1 MACDNGPTCQ
11 CDLKSLLTCY
21 NGINQYLWSNMPAL
35 PLSHYNKVWAHL
47 IPTAFLFSCKIIR
60 LLTPH
65 QWATFIIV
73 RQRELICG
81 TRLFLSYWMVTKFY
95 MKITM
100 CNGIIEQTSN
110 GTMAFFIHLMAFL
123 SKHLTNRCHFW
134 AAVTS
139 NGKSEQWDTT
149 GGINDKNPTKN

>member
-1 MACDNGPTCQ
+1 MLKNATAHHY

-21 NGINQYLWSNMPAL
+21 NGINQYLWTNMPAL

-47 IPTAFLFSCKIIR
+47 IPTAFLFSRKIIR

-65 QWATFIIV
+65 KWGHIYHCEIERTEMWAWA
-73 RQRELICG
+73 
-81 TRLFLSYWMVTKFY
+81 FLSYWMVNKFY

-100 CNGIIEQTSN
+100 SNGIIEQTSN

-123 SKHLTNRCHFW
+123 GKHVTNRWHF
-134 AAVTS
+134 
-139 NGKSEQWDTT
+139 
-149 GGINDKNPTKN
+149 